1 MIRNESA
8 SALSFAPLL
17 EKYFLSFLINQKSA
31 SPRTVSSYRD
41 SFRIYIFFLECRYDI
56 DPDKVEMVHF
66 SLDHL
71 STFGTYLEMD
81 RNCAPATINLR
92 MAAIKSFLKYAAIEA
107 PEFSGLIRKSLSIP
121 PRKCDKHV
129 MTFLIKTEY
138 EAILSV
144 CDKGSFTGN
153 RDKMMLMI
161 MYNTGCR
168 ISELINIRVSDVELS
183 GSDGTSSI
191 RFFGKGRKERT
202 TPVWKSTSAFINK
215 YITANSLRRDDYLF
229 KNVRNGR
236 LTRSGASQRV
246 STLVKKAHEICSSLK
261 NKNITPHTFRHSVAM
276 NLLQAGIDISTIA
289 IWLGHESIETTHK
302 YMVADMDMKRR
313 AMEKMAETENASYNY
328 KPTKFILEFL
338 KGL

>member
-1 MIRNESA
+1 MIRNEPA

-17 EKYFLSFLINQKSA
+17 EKYFLSFLINQKNA
-31 SPRTVSSYRD
+31 SPRTVSTYRD
-41 SFRIYIFFLECRYDI
+41 SFRIYILFLERRYNI

-71 STFGTYLEMD
+71 STFGKYLDDD
-81 RNCAPATINLR
+81 RNCAPSTINLR

-121 PRKCDKHV
+121 SRKCEKHI

-144 CDKGSFTGN
+144 CGVGGFIGN

-168 ISELINIRVSDVELS
+168 ISELIDICVSDVELS

-202 TPVWKSTSAFINK
+202 TPVWKSTAAFIDE
-215 YITANSLRRDDYLF
+215 YINANSLRRNDYLF
-229 KNVRNGR
+229 KNVRSGR

-246 STLVKKAHEICSSLK
+246 TSLVKKAHEICPSLK
-261 NKNITPHTFRHSVAM
+261 DKNVTPHTFRHSVAM
-276 NLLQAGIDISTIA
+276 NLLQAGLDISTIA

-302 YMVADMDMKRR
+302 YMVADMDTKRM
-313 AMEKMAETENASYNY
+313 AMEKMSETENTSYNY
-328 KPTKFILEFL
+328 KPTRSILVFL

>member
-1 MIRNESA
+1 MIRNEPA

-17 EKYFLSFLINQKSA
+17 EKYFLSYMINQKNA

-41 SFRIYIFFLECRYDI
+41 SFRIYILFLENRYDI

-66 SLDHL
+66 SLGHL
-71 STFGTYLEMD
+71 LTFETYLESD
-81 RNCAPATINLR
+81 RNCVPATINLR

-121 PRKCDKHV
+121 SRKCEKHV

-144 CDKGSFTGN
+144 CDEGGFIGN

-168 ISELINIRVSDVELS
+168 ISELVNICVSDVELS
-183 GSDGTSSI
+183 GSDGTASI
-191 RFFGKGRKERT
+191 RFFGKGRKERR
-202 TPVWKSTSAFINK
+202 TPVWKSTAAFIDR
-215 YITANSLRRDDYLF
+215 YISANSMRRDDHLF

-236 LTRSGASQRV
+236 FTRSGASQRV
-246 STLVKKAHEICSSLK
+246 SSLVKKAHEICPSLK
-261 NKNITPHTFRHSVAM
+261 DKKVTPHTFRHSVAM
-276 NLLQAGIDISTIA
+276 NLLHAGIDISTIA

-302 YMVADMDMKRR
+302 YMVADMDTKRR
-313 AMEKMAETENASYNY
+313 AMEKMAETENTSYNY
-328 KPTKFILEFL
+328 KPTRSILVFL